1 MQLRRDLPAG
11 WFLQHPSPQGCS
23 STPVQLLSREL
34 IPSENKR
41 GASLR
46 TAAQRWGGKH
56 NLCLSCLK
64 ESWPCLRRSQANSKA
79 KQYVRTKGSIYF
91 KRRLAAWK
99 AFLICLCLFGMLN
112 GWLQPVKYISV
123 SEALLSSKTNS
134 FIAQC
139 FKLSIFFF
147 LLSCKEKLTWQKKED
162 FKTMWWNIFGLQIHF
177 DIFSCLALFLK
188 KTLTMANQ
196 KT

>member
-1 MQLRRDLPAG
+1 MEIKHMSQLWIRQISELLWDITMTPKTAFAPSKAELHLQGCSFWRHLPAG
-11 WFLQHPSPQGCS
+11 WVLQHPSPQGCS

-34 IPSENKR
+34 VPSENKR

-46 TAAQRWGGKH
+46 TTAQRWGGKH
-56 NLCLSCLK
+56 SLCASPV
-64 ESWPCLRRSQANSKA
+64 WRRAGLVWEGSQANSKA

-99 AFLICLCLFGMLN
+99 AFLICLYLFGTLN

-147 LLSCKEKLTWQKKED
+147 CFRVKK
-162 FKTMWWNIFGLQIHF
+162 N
-177 DIFSCLALFLK
+177 
-188 KTLTMANQ
+188 
-196 KT
+196 